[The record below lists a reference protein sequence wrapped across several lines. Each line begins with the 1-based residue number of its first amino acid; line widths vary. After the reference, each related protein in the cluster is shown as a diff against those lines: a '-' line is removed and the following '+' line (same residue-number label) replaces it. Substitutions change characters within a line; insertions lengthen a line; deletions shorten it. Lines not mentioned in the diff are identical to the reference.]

1 MTAITFSYNTDV
13 LSTLFR
19 LIVKGPLFVANAVYV
34 AHVRAKAER
43 ELYAMDDYMLEDIGI
58 VRCDIHAKV
67 AGK

>member
-19 LIVKGPLFVANAVYV
+19 LALKGPLFVANAVYT
-34 AHVRAKAER
+34 ARVRAKAER
-43 ELYAMDDYMLEDIGI
+43 ELYAMDDYMLADIGI
-58 VRCDIHAKV
+58 TRGEIRAKV